1 MSTDFA
7 NELWDQ
13 FEEVYKKVATGKE
26 FATGIADFV
35 HKRSAI
41 EKDYARKLQALTRNT
56 EKEGWSL
63 MQGWQSIKAETDNIA
78 KKHSELSE
86 SLLFQV
92 EEPVQTFLKESRKQR
107 GAIRDAGR
115 KSLKDLQAA
124 ESRKDACK
132 QSFEQ
137 ARKKQDETK
146 AEYEQA
152 SANNQQSPHIEK
164 IAKKMKMDSKK
175 AAAADKKY
183 SESVDAFRHLQD
195 KFYDEEMPR
204 LLDDYYKMEQSRMEA
219 ILQAL
224 RCYVDLQRGISPE
237 VLASC
242 ERMSKNVDGINLQA
256 DLQAFVG
263 EKRTGAQKP
272 DRCVYESYN
281 PELQRCVRGDS
292 MSGGAAVITRGPA
305 VVGSMSGGSNTQISA
320 PRPVTQPR
328 GSPAVAPRQ
337 VAPRQAAAAPAPAYQ
352 GIGQCRALYDYNP
365 DDANELAFREG
376 DIITILQKD
385 SSGWWQ
391 GELRGRIGVF
401 PSADWVEEIQGG
413 GAPPAVV
420 PPPTAPR
427 TPQVPQCRALYE
439 YAAENEYEIS
449 ISPGDVIT
457 VEGDEDGWYI
467 GRNQTT
473 GLTGRYPSNYVESI

>member
-1 MSTDFA
+1 MSTEFA
-7 NELWDQ
+7 EELWDQ

-26 FATGIADFV
+26 FATGVADFV

-41 EKDYARKLQALTRNT
+41 EKEYARKLQALTRST
-56 EKEGWSL
+56 EKEGWTL

-107 GAIRDAGR
+107 NAIRDAGR

-124 ESRKDACK
+124 ESRKEACK

-175 AAAADKKY
+175 AAGADKKY

-204 LLDDYYKMEQSRMEA
+204 LLDDYYRMEQSRMEA
-219 ILQAL
+219 ILQAF
-224 RCYVDLQRGISPE
+224 RSYVDLQRGISPE

-242 ERMSKNVDGINLQA
+242 ERMAKNVDSINLQS

-263 EKRTGAQKP
+263 EKRTGSQRP
-272 DRCVYESYN
+272 DRCVYEPYN

-292 MSGGAAVITRGPA
+292 MSGSMPAARAPMAAVG
-305 VVGSMSGGSNTQISA
+305 VMSGSPSNTQISA

-337 VAPRQAAAAPAPAYQ
+337 AAPAAAAPAYQ

-385 SSGWWQ
+385 ASGWWQ

-401 PSADWVEEIQGG
+401 PSADWVEEIAGGGGG
-413 GAPPAVV
+413 GAVHAPPPPARVV
-420 PPPTAPR
+420 Q
-427 TPQVPQCRALYE
+427 PQVPQCRALYD
-439 YAAENEYEIS
+439 YAAENELEIS
-449 ISPGDVIT
+449 IAPGDIIT

-467 GRNQTT
+467 GVNQTS
-473 GLTGRYPSNYVESI
+473 GLRGRYPSNYVEAV